1 MKISSYCI
9 AFFALLAFP
18 SLLQG
23 QLIQGIIQSSSGPIP
38 HADVFIMDVGQ
49 STTDDQGK
57 FSISLRNCSYCQPG
71 KEITIFVNS
80 DYGSTKHNYTIT
92 SQPVSRPVII
102 DVERNNIL
110 LLMGK
115 VEDEVTGKLLK
126 GIKVTP
132 LIMEIGIEIESTIT
146 DDRGFFKF
154 IINKSGIGNT
164 QAIELLLQDVKN
176 HKYKDLTKVVLI
188 TQRAPLDIEMK
199 ECGAAC
205 GERANYKIS
214 SFVQT
219 RTPVKE
225 GDIVTIQASGTIR
238 VGQFVGTSGPEG
250 IPNNKGVLGISL
262 AAYNRFT
269 QWNHAVLLYRFGD
282 NDRWRYYDNRK
293 ENKFMIQED
302 GYIEFGINDKKLHD
316 NSGAYDVE
324 VIINRG

>member
-1 MKISSYCI
+1 
-9 AFFALLAFP
+9 
-18 SLLQG
+18 
-23 QLIQGIIQSSSGPIP
+23 
-38 HADVFIMDVGQ
+38 
-49 STTDDQGK
+49 
-57 FSISLRNCSYCQPG
+57 
-71 KEITIFVNS
+71 
-80 DYGSTKHNYTIT
+80 TIT